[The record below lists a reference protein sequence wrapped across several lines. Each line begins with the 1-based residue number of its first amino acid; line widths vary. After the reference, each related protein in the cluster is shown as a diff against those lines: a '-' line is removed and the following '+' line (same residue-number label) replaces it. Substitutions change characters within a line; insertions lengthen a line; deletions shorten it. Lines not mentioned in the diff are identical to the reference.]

1 MFSWRLVMFS
11 IFMSLLAIHIF
22 FLRNIYCQHMLPIK
36 QIICFLDEL
45 FELFMLSEYLPLVGW
60 AIWKYFCRFCFLF
73 LCSVEFF
80 LCNEIAFS
88 FMYSHLPISA
98 FAIFDLYTWIK
109 SLLPLIFLWCLFD
122 FPSNSFIISSFT
134 FVFLSILSLYL
145 YICYRFV
152 DGIYNFLLCTW
163 IHM

>member
-1 MFSWRLVMFS
+1 MT
-11 IFMSLLAIHIF
+11 LLAIHMF
-22 FLRNIYCQHMLPIK
+22 FFWETSIHCQHMLPIK

-45 FELFMLSEYLPLVGW
+45 FELFILSEYLPLVGW
-60 AIWKYFCRFCFLF
+60 AIWKYFCRFCYFF
-73 LCSVEFF
+73 LCSIEFS

-88 FMYSHLPISA
+88 SLFSHSPLSA
-98 FAIFDLYTWIK
+98 FAVCDLSTWVK
-109 SLLPLIFLWCLFD
+109 SLLPLMLLWCLFV

-145 YICYRFV
+145 YIFYRFV
-152 DGIYNFLLCTW
+152 HGINNFLLCTW